1 MSMQSRSVRIPE
13 TVYGVVKEVAN
24 MKGYTIEQTL
34 SEYLLRGLLL
44 ELYDI
49 EVVHSEYH
57 DRLQA
62 LLKPLRFRSYRRKS
76 KGSKEAED
84 VVPA

>member
-1 MSMQSRSVRIPE
+1 MQSRSVRIPE
-13 TVYGVVKEVAN
+13 AVYEVVKQVAN

-49 EVVHSEYH
+49 EIVHTEYKE
-57 DRLQA
+57 RLQS
-62 LLKPLRFRSYRRKS
+62 LLQPLRFRSYRRRS
-76 KGSKEAED
+76 KEEAED
-84 VVPA
+84 VRIPA

>member
-1 MSMQSRSVRIPE
+1 MSMQSRSVRIPKV
-13 TVYGVVKEVAN
+13 VYNVVKEVAA
-24 MKGYTIEQTL
+24 MKEYTIERTI

-57 DRLQA
+57 DRLHA
-62 LLKPLRFRSYRRKS
+62 LLKPLRFRSYRRR
-76 KGSKEAED
+76 SKEAED